1 MIIVALCQ
9 PSYALAAGL
18 CSVLAR
24 VLPLVTVCPP
34 AVPSLLVREIQA
46 ARRRRAEL
54 FSDQLFSDP
63 AWDIL
68 LELYAL
74 HLEQLR
80 TSVSSVCVAASV
92 PASTTLRWIAK
103 LEADDLVVRTEDPLD
118 ARRNWIALTSDGAER
133 MNSYIERLPL
143 CLTSIERTSTAKG

>member
-1 MIIVALCQ
+1 MLLVALCQ

-24 VLPLVTVCPP
+24 VLPVVPACP
-34 AVPSLLVREIQA
+34 AVVPSLLVRQVQA
-46 ARRRRAEL
+46 ARQLRAEL
-54 FSDQLFSDP
+54 FSEQLFSDP

-92 PASTTLRWIAK
+92 PASTALRWIAK
-103 LEADDLVVRTEDPLD
+103 LEADGLVVRTEDQLD
-118 ARRNWIALTSDGAER
+118 ARRSWIALTSDGVER
-133 MNSYIERLPL
+133 MKSYFERVPL
-143 CLTSIERTSTAKG
+143 ASNPTKRATTLAV